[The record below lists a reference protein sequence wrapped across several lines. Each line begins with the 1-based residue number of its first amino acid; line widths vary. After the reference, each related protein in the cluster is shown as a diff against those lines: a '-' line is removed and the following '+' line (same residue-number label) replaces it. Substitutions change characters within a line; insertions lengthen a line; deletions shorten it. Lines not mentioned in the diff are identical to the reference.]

1 MRKKFYTQILVLAY
15 SLFLLPLFMGSCIKT
30 GTCHQA
36 IKVVN
41 NSENTISVRNLSMY
55 QHDGVEYVVCV
66 DKSYDS
72 AQETA
77 EYLTRKLG
85 FPLVVNRVTRLRNN
99 KYNIVRDNVCIE
111 AYSKSLQN
119 SSTDKYIIGDLDDDL
134 YEIDFDLTTRNWSSQ
149 KDDDE

>member
-1 MRKKFYTQILVLAY
+1 MIVETIVIKSRVTGLEIVAHY
-15 SLFLLPLFMGSCIKT
+15 SDEYDYRLNIGESCY
-30 GTCHQA
+30 
-36 IKVVN
+36 
-41 NSENTISVRNLSMY
+41 SVAV

-111 AYSKSLQN
+111 AYSKSIQN